1 MQSKYGSIRKKT
13 FLLLLILTI
22 SVVFI
27 SSFSYVKLYTIR
39 KNFNTLYLNNIY
51 PVIKA
56 EEIRDIYKVDITQT
70 LKELHKGTL
79 TFQEAQET
87 VLQSEE
93 FIENYW
99 KEYKKSL
106 NAIGEFTLLDIFVD
120 GEDFSCSKE
129 SDDFPERLI
138 DEIDLKQKES
148 FKGIS
153 TVLSLFS
160 KGEIGESRSFFEN
173 DFLSL
178 INSLDQLFT
187 QLINYELECIP
198 LLKSRMDKSFEEVF
212 LWMFLISGFIIIIS
226 IWFSYRIMK
235 NIECIVTQSEEIKIE
250 KERELQNLRRELEE
264 RIQKEVKKSR
274 DKDQIMFQQARLASM
289 GEMIGNIA
297 HQWRQPLNAL
307 TILIQ
312 SFATKQM
319 MGTLTEEFVE
329 KQVEEGVKI
338 AKSMSQTLEDFRNFY
353 KPNRKKEVF
362 SIKQAVENAYMFVR
376 SFCAKEGID
385 VKIEC
390 HKDIQILGYQNE
402 FTQVI
407 LNLFNNARDNFKE
420 RDIENK
426 KILIKIERKTTP
438 MPIAFIIFIDNGG
451 GIDPKIIDRVF
462 EPYFTTKHQSAGT
475 GIGLYMSKQI
485 IEMQMEGK
493 IIVKNTT
500 RKFEDGISYK
510 CAQFI
515 IAIPIK

>member
-1 MQSKYGSIRKKT
+1 MQSRYGTIRKKT
-13 FLLLLILTI
+13 FLLLFILSI
-22 SVVFI
+22 SVIFI
-27 SSFSYVKLYTIR
+27 SAFSYVKLYDMR
-39 KNFNTLYLNNIY
+39 QNFNTLYNKNIY
-51 PVIKA
+51 PVVKA
-56 EEIRDIYKVDITQT
+56 EEIRDIYRVNILET
-70 LKELHKGTL
+70 LKELQKGTL
-79 TFQEAQET
+79 SLKDAQET
-87 VLQSEE
+87 VSQAKE
-93 FIENYW
+93 FVENYW
-99 KEYKKSL
+99 REYKKSL
-106 NAIGEFTLLDIFVD
+106 NGIGEFTLLDIFIGGD
-120 GEDFSCSKE
+120 EFQCSTEEDF
-129 SDDFPERLI
+129 PTRLI

-153 TVLSLFS
+153 TILSLFS
-160 KGEIGESRSFFEN
+160 KGEMAEGRAFFEN
-173 DFLSL
+173 DFLPL
-178 INSLDQLFT
+178 ISSLDKLLT

-198 LLKSRMDKSFEEVF
+198 LLKSKIDKDFESMF
-212 LWMFLISGFIIIIS
+212 LWMFLISGFVVIIS

-235 NIECIVTQSEEIKIE
+235 NVECIVTQSNEIAIE

-319 MGTLTEEFVE
+319 IGTLTEEFVE

-362 SIKQAVENAYMFVR
+362 SIKQAVENAYMFVKP
-376 SFCAKEGID
+376 FCAKEGID
-385 VKIEC
+385 VRIEC
-390 HKDIQILGYQNE
+390 HKDIQIMGYQNE

>member
-1 MQSKYGSIRKKT
+1 MRNKYGIIRRKT
-13 FLLLLILTI
+13 FLLLFILSV

-27 SSFSYVKLYTIR
+27 SGFSYLKLYTMKKR
-39 KNFNTLYLNNIY
+39 FDTLYDENIY

-56 EEIRDIYKVDITQT
+56 EEIRDIYRINILRT
-70 LKELHKGTL
+70 LNELQKGVL
-79 TFQEAQET
+79 DFNDAQET
-87 VLQSEE
+87 VLQAKE
-93 FIENYW
+93 FVESYW

-106 NAIGEFTLLDIFVD
+106 NRIGEFNFLDIFISQ
-120 GEDFSCSKE
+120 EDFQCSGE
-129 SDDFPERLI
+129 DDFPARLI

-148 FKGIS
+148 FKAIS
-153 TVLSLFS
+153 TLLSLFS
-160 KGEIGESRSFFEN
+160 KGEVGEGRDFFEN
-173 DFLSL
+173 DLKPSV
-178 INSLDQLFT
+178 NSLDKLLT

-198 LLKSRMDKSFEEVF
+198 LLKSRVNKEFENII
-212 LWMFLISGFIIIIS
+212 LWTLLISGFIVIIS

-235 NIECIVTQSEEIKIE
+235 NIECIVNRSNEEALE
-250 KERELQNLRRELEE
+250 KERQLQNLKRELEE
-264 RIQKEVKKSR
+264 RIQKEVKKNR

-319 MGTLTEEFVE
+319 MGTLTKEFVE

-338 AKSMSQTLEDFRNFY
+338 ANNMSKTLEDFRNFY
-353 KPNRKKEVF
+353 KPNRNKEVF
-362 SIKQAVENAYMFVR
+362 SIKKAVEDAYSLVKT
-376 SFCAKEGID
+376 FCVKEN
-385 VKIEC
+385 VKVEIEC
-390 HKDIQILGYQNE
+390 RKDIRIMGYQNE

-407 LNLFNNARDNFKE
+407 VNLFTNAIDNFKE
-420 RDIENK
+420 KKIKNR

-451 GIDPKIIDRVF
+451 GINPKIIDRIF
-462 EPYFTTKHQSAGT
+462 EPYFTTKHKSAGT

-500 RKFEDGISYK
+500 RKFEDGNSYK